1 MQRRDCA
8 IFAETRFSTGRIAKA
23 ILQHNGIHTTQQR
36 QSNNN
41 GDTTMLM
48 ENHAIRALHQQQQN
62 QQTNKQTKK
71 LKEWQS
77 AQDVIISNHEIKKA
91 P

>member
-1 MQRRDCA
+1 VQSLQKQGSVLEELQKQFCNT
-8 IFAETRFSTGRIAKA
+8 AEYNTTAAK
-23 ILQHNGIHTTQQR
+23 QQQQR
-36 QSNNN
+36 HCVN
-41 GDTTMLM
+41 G
-48 ENHAIRALHQQQQN
+48 NHAIRALHQQQQN

-71 LKEWQS
+71 LEEWQS

>member
-1 MQRRDCA
+1 
-8 IFAETRFSTGRIAKA
+8 
-23 ILQHNGIHTTQQR
+23 
-36 QSNNN
+36 
-41 GDTTMLM
+41 MLM